1 MGREKKKEQN
11 LSDQFHSFD
20 LCPLLIQTVAHSK
33 PGKPSHCQI
42 SPQTFTQT
50 QQPHQHSPTN
60 TTTKTHDHSLRAPD
74 QAENAQSHPGN
85 SGQTGKAANKHT
97 TKNQPVRSNQLH
109 GTRKCTQVSMKTD
122 KQILQQVQTAF
133 KTDALKRKERKEETL
148 K

>member
-122 KQILQQVQTAF
+122 KSCSRYKQHSKQMPSSA
-133 KTDALKRKERKEETL
+133 KKEKKRR
-148 K
+148 